1 MCCNERDQSTNHNSK
16 SETFCLRRNWPTFAS
31 IYPCMII
38 LRVSQLC
45 YSNVLLASISNWM
58 EKVCFCADCGHRSI
72 LALPYCIIMHALPHC
87 DMPFPFRHTHT
98 LFCIRRWS
106 TTESCLLYV
115 GCHQNK
121 KYKYK
126 IKNRSFWIERHA
138 WWKSGLDFA
147 AVAVVRRFNG
157 YSICCWLSAKVSSSA
172 FGARHTW
179 CNILDLDSSLVW
191 ESIIIICDTHFCSDS
206 IACRRALQEFLIRAA
221 NHHRKKSKLK
231 RIPFDR
237 FWVCMMLLRWAQHS
251 EYLCRLDEE
260 CEGTAIIFL
269 ISIVCQILFISLW
282 LVSHLQAAGTIEQ
295 SNPLSFV
302 CFFVNY
308 IKNDILIRQQFL
320 VSSST
325 NKI

>member
-1 MCCNERDQSTNHNSK
+1 
-16 SETFCLRRNWPTFAS
+16 
-31 IYPCMII
+31 
-38 LRVSQLC
+38 
-45 YSNVLLASISNWM
+45 M

-87 DMPFPFRHTHT
+87 DMPFPFQHTHT

-106 TTESCLLYV
+106 TTESCLLFV

-221 NHHRKKSKLK
+221 NHHRKKNKSKTNSIWSILSMYDAFEMSTTQ
-231 RIPFDR
+231 RIFVSVGWGMRGNSNYFFNLHCVPN
-237 FWVCMMLLRWAQHS
+237 
-251 EYLCRLDEE
+251 
-260 CEGTAIIFL
+260 
-269 ISIVCQILFISLW
+269 IVHFSLVGVT
-282 LVSHLQAAGTIEQ
+282 LT
-295 SNPLSFV
+295 
-302 CFFVNY
+302 
-308 IKNDILIRQQFL
+308 
-320 VSSST
+320 SSRHHRT
-325 NKI
+325 K